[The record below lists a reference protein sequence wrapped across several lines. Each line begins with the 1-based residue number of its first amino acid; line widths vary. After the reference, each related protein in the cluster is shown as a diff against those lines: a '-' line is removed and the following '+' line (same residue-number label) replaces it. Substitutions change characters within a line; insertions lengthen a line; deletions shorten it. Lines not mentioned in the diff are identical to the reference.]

1 MNVNQ
6 FDDNMK
12 NSLFNRESKA
22 ELLQIKNEIL
32 SGVKESQK
40 LTDNKLNVFKETTQ
54 NKLTKFEE
62 KLNKLLEKLEENKDD
77 KPMNNINNDHIKDLL
92 KFQSD
97 TRDNVITINIKLEN
111 LEKDMHNNVYRIDK
125 ILADSVIYPGII
137 GNMCKFKTFH
147 DFMNYLLTQASQNT
161 TFRDKTE
168 LDLKTFKARIDKHLK
183 SFSTQLDTVLNEAN
197 IFTRKNIEDVE
208 LKKKK
213 KKKNTK
219 FTYR

>member
-62 KLNKLLEKLEENKDD
+62 KLNKLLEKIDWLKDEIEVKHTIKDYGISEEDFLATLDEMSEQAFDD
-77 KPMNNINNDHIKDLL
+77 QCTGANPRYPLISEIKDLYL
-92 KFQSD
+92 K
-97 TRDNVITINIKLEN
+97 
-111 LEKDMHNNVYRIDK
+111 VYYGGER
-125 ILADSVIYPGII
+125 
-137 GNMCKFKTFH
+137 
-147 DFMNYLLTQASQNT
+147 
-161 TFRDKTE
+161 
-168 LDLKTFKARIDKHLK
+168 
-183 SFSTQLDTVLNEAN
+183 
-197 IFTRKNIEDVE
+197 
-208 LKKKK
+208 
-213 KKKNTK
+213 
-219 FTYR
+219 